1 MADKIPDRVTMQPV
15 ESSQIKAIGHD
26 SQENHLYVEFHPS
39 KKEPDKRSIYRYGNF
54 ESSHHSALMG
64 MDADGEKI
72 ADHSFGSHFTRHIK
86 SNPTAHP
93 YVRLNMEA
101 ENADSE

>member
-39 KKEPDKRSIYRYGNF
+39 KKEPDKRSITIY
-54 ESSHHSALMG
+54 
-64 MDADGEKI
+64 
-72 ADHSFGSHFTRHIK
+72 
-86 SNPTAHP
+86 
-93 YVRLNMEA
+93 
-101 ENADSE
+101 